1 MANTNI
7 YITPSLVS
15 DVMVRDRPFF
25 YPTQVQNKFEILQNK
40 KYFNIIMES
49 WSLSTSSLKLIRR
62 RKDLGRRENDKLNMS
77 VIIFE
82 LSFSTLKKGWRY
94 WSSIRYN
101 FVLFLV
107 QVPIPFFFFVLIEYI
122 FLCWSSL
129 EK

>member
-49 WSLSTSSLKLIRR
+49 
-62 RKDLGRRENDKLNMS
+62 
-77 VIIFE
+77 
-82 LSFSTLKKGWRY
+82 
-94 WSSIRYN
+94 
-101 FVLFLV
+101 
-107 QVPIPFFFFVLIEYI
+107 
-122 FLCWSSL
+122 
-129 EK
+129 